1 MQLFFYGGYI
11 FDIMNL
17 KMTKYFCVTNNI
29 HFSSLAW

>member
-1 MQLFFYGGYI
+1 MQLFFMEVI

-29 HFSSLAW
+29 NFSSLAW